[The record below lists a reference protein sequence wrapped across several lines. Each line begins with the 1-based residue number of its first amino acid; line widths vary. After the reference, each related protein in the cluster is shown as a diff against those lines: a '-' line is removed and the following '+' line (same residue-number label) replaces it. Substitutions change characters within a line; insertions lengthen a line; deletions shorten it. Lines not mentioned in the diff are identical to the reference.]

1 MSNVNIGVVAQVFEL
16 KEGFILKGMLKKCLT
31 RFPRRAPVRVGV
43 SVIGEKKIIVGTAL
57 LSTLSLSSSLR
68 TFLRH
73 PAFGGRRS
81 AESKTGW

>member
-43 SVIGEKKIIVGTAL
+43 SVIGEKR
-57 LSTLSLSSSLR
+57 LS
-68 TFLRH
+68 
-73 PAFGGRRS
+73 
-81 AESKTGW
+81 